1 MSFKEYVMS
10 TQSRSGRFHLS
21 LGALALGLSFA
32 GPSAQATP
40 LLERVEVTG
49 SASRVDV
56 MRTCPLIG
64 EALAERLGKVVARE
78 RITGSYRVEF
88 DLHAAQANNFST
100 ARMPG
105 EYRKALRSAVHAA
118 ACQDAAAAEKPQRF
132 AFMLDVT
139 MRDEAL
145 PQRVADGSN
154 GVSLAV
160 REIL

>member
-1 MSFKEYVMS
+1 MS

-21 LGALALGLSFA
+21 LGALALGLSLA

-56 MRTCPLIG
+56 LRTCPLIG

-78 RITGSYRVEF
+78 QITGSYRVEF
-88 DLHAAQANNFST
+88 DLRAAQAENFST
-100 ARMPG
+100 SKMPG

-132 AFMLDVT
+132 AFVLDIT
-139 MRDEAL
+139 MRDEPS

-154 GVSLAV
+154 GVRLGV